1 MVDGAYVCNMSPSK
15 NGGGGGGVRGAKSFR
30 SSHVLAGSEDDV
42 TRWIYITSRDAVL
55 CRSSV
60 QFVLLP

>member
-1 MVDGAYVCNMSPSK
+1 
-15 NGGGGGGVRGAKSFR
+15 
-30 SSHVLAGSEDDV
+30 VLAGSEDDV

>member
-15 NGGGGGGVRGAKSFR
+15 NGGGGGVRGAKSFR
-30 SSHVLAGSEDDV
+30 PSHVLAGSEDDV

-55 CRSSV
+55 RRRSV